1 MVDKAPKAK
10 LEVSAIRLGGF
21 TGAVGQSMRGF
32 VAQGPDKQDPVT
44 KRAQVIGELVLTGA
58 AVVVISCGL
67 AQPRSIIPA
76 LAGNELS
83 TVALF

>member
-21 TGAVGQSMRGF
+21 TGAVWQSMRGF

-44 KRAQVIGELVLTGA
+44 K
-58 AVVVISCGL
+58 
-67 AQPRSIIPA
+67 
-76 LAGNELS
+76 
-83 TVALF
+83 